1 LARYHFPINKKE
13 FETVVSFSPLDNIIC
28 QRKPFGDVTAEEYL
42 EFAKSDLKSGYKS
55 GLVNAL
61 SNAKRCFHYQIDR
74 LLYRYALRKAFSKR
88 DFPQKL
94 EVLSELHII
103 SGTLLRVFNR
113 ERNTMEHNY
122 TSPSREIVEGSI
134 DLCDLLLLATE
145 RFIENTPGRMRV
157 KFRNDDR
164 DIIILLEP
172 GADKI
177 QFFEVLGTEL
187 ENGPNGKFYGGTI
200 FKFGADNEPK
210 EGITINRIAN
220 NDIKITLSNKDEW
233 LPILRIFSAVA
244 SDPSGFLTLPNEPMA
259 VIHTFLPW
267 KTLKEAIDRMTTD
280 K

>member
-1 LARYHFPINKKE
+1 MTRYHFPINEKE

-28 QRKPFGDVTAEEYL
+28 QRKPFGDVTAEEYF
-42 EFAKSDLKSGYKS
+42 EFAKSDLKSGDKS

-74 LLYRYALRKAFSKR
+74 LLYRYALRKAFSKL

-94 EVLSELHII
+94 EVLSELYII
-103 SGTLLRVFNR
+103 PGTLLRVFNR
-113 ERNTMEHNY
+113 ERNAMEHNY
-122 TSPSREIVEGSI
+122 TAPSREIVEGSI

-145 RFIENTPGRMRV
+145 RFIQNTPGRMRV

-164 DIIILLEP
+164 DIIILLEL

-187 ENGPNGKFYGGTI
+187 EDGPNGKYYGGI
-200 FKFGADNEPK
+200 ISKFGADNELE

-220 NDIKITLSNKDEW
+220 NDIKISLSNKDEW
-233 LPILRIFSAVA
+233 IHILRLFSAA
-244 SDPSGFLTLPNEPMA
+244 ARDPSGFLTLPNEPMA
-259 VIHTFLPW
+259 AIQHFLPW
-267 KTLKEAIDRMTTD
+267 KKLKETIDKMSTE